1 MPIKL
6 SDTQNIQK
14 KKMTQNHKCSLFIF
28 HASAPALPTEG
39 RGWRCGVEVQVEVQV
54 VVVTNVVS
62 R

>member
-1 MPIKL
+1 
-6 SDTQNIQK
+6 
-14 KKMTQNHKCSLFIF
+14 MTQNQKCSFFIF
-28 HASAPALPTEG
+28 HALAPALPTEG